1 MTSGGDYGPHRGR
14 FGVVQ
19 LDRRRVD
26 RKSVHAIFMT
36 IESKTLERI
45 SNCHSIAFRAAIFKF
60 WYCYRDW
67 YRDGFVRNRNSACS
81 WFIPTSLEQTLA
93 RPYT

>member
-26 RKSVHAIFMT
+26 RKSVHASFMT

-60 WYCYRDW
+60 LELLQRLVQ
-67 YRDGFVRNRNSACS
+67 R
-81 WFIPTSLEQTLA
+81 WFCEKSKFCLFLV
-93 RPYT
+93 YSN

>member
-14 FGVVQ
+14 FGLVQ

-26 RKSVHAIFMT
+26 RRSVHASFMT
-36 IESKTLERI
+36 IESKTLGRI

-60 WYCYRDW
+60 LELLQRLVQ
-67 YRDGFVRNRNSACS
+67 R
-81 WFIPTSLEQTLA
+81 WFCEKSKFCLFLV
-93 RPYT
+93 YSN